1 MAKILVV
8 DDDKTLCEFV
18 SDGLEFDGHSVEVS
32 HNGEDA
38 LTRLSLS
45 SYDTIVLDLDLPHVT
60 GIDICKRLRKDNVTI
75 PIIMLTGRDTTD
87 DKLTGLDSG
96 ADDYLTK
103 PFEIKELRARVRA
116 LLRRSSGSTTDVLTV
131 GDMVLDPIQYQVTVR
146 GQEVKLLPKEFQL
159 LQFMMRH
166 PGRVF
171 SHEALLSQVWSLES
185 EATDEAIR
193 SCMKRLRKKLEDAA
207 SEPLIETVHRV
218 GYRLRAGR

>member
-8 DDDKTLCEFV
+8 DDDKDLCEFV
-18 SDGLEFDGHSVEVS
+18 SDALEFDGHIVEMS
-32 HNGEDA
+32 HDGNEA
-38 LTRLSLS
+38 LTRLALS
-45 SYDTIVLDLDLPHVT
+45 AYDTIVLDLDLPHVT
-60 GIDICKRLRKDNVTI
+60 GIEICKKLRRDRVTT
-75 PIIMLTGRDTTD
+75 PIIMLTGRDKTS
-87 DKLTGLDSG
+87 DKLDGLDSG

-103 PFEIKELRARVRA
+103 PFEVKELCARVRA
-116 LLRRSSGSTTDVLTV
+116 MLRRSSGSASDVLTV
-131 GDMVLDPIQYQVTVR
+131 GDLVLDPTLYHVAVR

-159 LQFMMRH
+159 LQFLMRH

-171 SHEALLSQVWSLES
+171 SHDALLSQVWALES

-218 GYRLRAGR
+218 GYRLIVGK